1 MWGAAQDRTNNK
13 KRSSSQS
20 SRFKKA
26 ATTVIA
32 ATELGHFSDGRVVQE
47 ARAGEG
53 AIDMMASSLDD
64 FTVGIVPLQSG
75 RFQHKGGVF
84 EKESLSQFL
93 NSTEFSSETLLAAS
107 SGDGIIPG
115 SFSSSGIPGPIDGTP
130 GPSEAGVPSHLPLL
144 PSSALGSLA
153 SLHRLD
159 SSKETVRLNGART
172 RRSGSDAADGPL
184 CEPASISRISFVSE
198 SRHQQPYGD
207 YSASVVHMNGSLGS
221 LDDSHHAPGTATIP
235 LVAPASTKLHTGF
248 KHFWRIRRTIHFR
261 VYV

>member
-1 MWGAAQDRTNNK
+1 MWGAAQDRTKK

-32 ATELGHFSDGRVVQE
+32 ATELGHSSDGRVVQE

-53 AIDMMASSLDD
+53 VIDMMASSLDN

-75 RFQHKGGVF
+75 PRVQHKGGLF

-107 SGDGIIPG
+107 SGDGSIPG
-115 SFSSSGIPGPIDGTP
+115 SFSSRGIAGPIDGTP
-130 GPSEAGVPSHLPLL
+130 GRSEAGVPAHLPLL

-153 SLHRLD
+153 SMHRLD
-159 SSKETVRLNGART
+159 SSKETVRLNGAQS
-172 RRSGSDAADGPL
+172 RRIGSDAADGPL
-184 CEPASISRISFVSE
+184 CEPASITRISFVSE
-198 SRHQQPYGD
+198 SRHHQPYGD
-207 YSASVVHMNGSLGS
+207 YSASMVHMNGSLGS
-221 LDDSHHAPGTATIP
+221 LDDSHHAPGTATTP
-235 LVAPASTKLHTGF
+235 QVAPASTKLHTGF
-248 KHFWRIRRTIHFR
+248 KLFWRIRRTIHFR